1 MLTLLTLNPAIWVC
15 ISVGPVLWG
24 RDLTSHPLQ
33 LGSWNPIVNHAHGLG
48 MLLWCVPEGGRASL
62 ANSLEE
68 KCLLGGVFEK
78 QQWFLRLF
86 PLISLR
92 LDRGH
97 FQIGDMYPQ
106 NCPFSLSFW
115 PVQAALFS
123 IKFSV
128 VSVHLYLSLS
138 LSVICFRHLC
148 LSLSISVLYLC
159 YLCFCH
165 LCLYLSSSLSIS
177 PLLPAA
183 SLQPSNQF
191 PFLPLSRGVIIVHT
205 PQIHIE

>member
-1 MLTLLTLNPAIWVC
+1 MPLEHQLPWCNVNAFDSEP
-15 ISVGPVLWG
+15 S
-24 RDLTSHPLQ
+24 DLSLY
-33 LGSWNPIVNHAHGLG
+33 LGGTHSLRKRPDQSSSSARIMKSNHARGLG

-62 ANSLEE
+62 ANSLKE

-92 LDRGH
+92 PDRGH

-138 LSVICFRHLC
+138 ISVICFRHLC

-159 YLCFCH
+159 YLCLCH

-177 PLLPAA
+177 PLLPA
-183 SLQPSNQF
+183 PSHPAFKSISPFF
-191 PFLPLSRGVIIVHT
+191 PF
-205 PQIHIE
+205 QEE